1 MRITR
6 ISELATAAFVLVA
19 ATLVLTASA
28 SAASHE
34 KVLTAFDAAHGTYPS
49 AELVFDGAGN
59 LYGTTT
65 LGGTHSL
72 GTVFELQPIS
82 GGGWKT
88 IVLHNFSG
96 GKDGR
101 NPYSPLIFDSAGNLY
116 GTTYQGGNSCNC
128 GTVFELSPA
137 NGYWKE
143 RVIYRFVRG
152 SDGANPHGGLV
163 FDSAGSLYGATSEG
177 GGNADAGTVFELT
190 PNNGNW
196 TETVLYSFADPDKD
210 GRSPMS
216 TLIFDGSGN
225 LYGTTGSGGAYAH
238 GNVFE
243 LSPGSGG
250 WTEKVLQNFATGGSY
265 AALVFDNA
273 GNLYGTTLS
282 GGGYGFGVVFELTL
296 SNGSWTSK
304 VIHQFS
310 SVVDGASPSDRLL
323 FAGGNLYGTTSAGG
337 VAHDGVVFELKP
349 ASNGKWTETV
359 LHAFTGLWDGASP
372 YAGVIL
378 DSAGNLYGTTMDGGH
393 LGQGVV
399 FEITP

>member
-1 MRITR
+1 MRIAKV
-6 ISELATAAFVLVA
+6 SGLANAAFVLVA
-19 ATLVLTASA
+19 ATFAMTASA

-34 KVLTAFDAAHGTYPS
+34 ILLTDFDPARGTYPS
-49 AELVFDGAGN
+49 ADLVFDGSGN

-65 LGGTHSL
+65 LGGTHGL
-72 GTVFELQPIS
+72 GTVFELQPLS
-82 GGGWKT
+82 SGGWKT

-101 NPYSPLIFDSAGNLY
+101 NPYSPLIFDGAGNLY

-143 RVIYRFVRG
+143 RVLYSFVRG
-152 SDGANPHGGLV
+152 SDGAAPKGGLV
-163 FDSAGSLYGATSEG
+163 FDSAGNLYGATTEG
-177 GGNADAGTVFELT
+177 GGNADAGTIFELT
-190 PNNGNW
+190 PNSGGW
-196 TETVLYSFADPDKD
+196 TETVLYSFAKPYKD
-210 GRSPMS
+210 GRSPTS

-225 LYGTTGSGGAYAH
+225 LYGTTSSGGAGTH

-250 WTEKVLQNFATGGSY
+250 WTEKVLQNFWTGSPY
-265 AALVFDNA
+265 AGLVFDNA
-273 GNLYGTTLS
+273 GNLYGTTLN

-296 SNGSWTSK
+296 SNGNWTNK

-310 SVVDGASPSDRLL
+310 NGLDGGSASDRLL
-323 FAGGNLYGTTSAGG
+323 FVGGNLYGTTSGGG
-337 VAHDGVVFELKP
+337 VTHNGVVFELKP
-349 ASNGKWTETV
+349 ASNGKWSETV
-359 LHAFTGLWDGASP
+359 LHAFKGGYDGANP
-372 YAGVIL
+372 YAGLIL
-378 DSAGNLYGTTMDGGH
+378 DAAGNLYGTTTDGGH

-399 FEITP
+399 FEIVP